1 MVVLMATKQQQYND
15 GILKL
20 CKVGNIAEAGNMPKE
35 GIVIKQPR
43 LCYEERTVGVTRNN
57 LAKQDQS
64 SIEQLVRIQRFGEVS
79 VHDVV
84 ILKDGKQYDIYQVQF
99 INDVTPKSIDLA
111 LTRIETAYEVGAD
124 T

>member
-1 MVVLMATKQQQYND
+1 MAKQQQYND

-20 CKVGNIAEAGNMPKE
+20 YKVGNIADQGNMPKE
-35 GIVIKQPR
+35 GLVVKQLR
-43 LCYEERTVGVTRNN
+43 LCYEERTVGVTRNS

-99 INDVTPKSIDLA
+99 ISDVEPKSIDLS
-111 LTRIETAYEVGAD
+111 LTRLETAYEVGD
-124 T
+124 GP

>member
-1 MVVLMATKQQQYND
+1 MVVLMAKLQQYND

-20 CKVGNIAEAGNMPKE
+20 YKVGNIAEPGDMKKD

-43 LCYEERTVGVTRNN
+43 LCYEERTVGVTRNS
-57 LAKQDQS
+57 LAKQDQTT
-64 SIEQLVRIQRFGEVS
+64 IEQLVRIQRFGEVS

-99 INDVTPKSIDLA
+99 INDVEPKSIDLS
-111 LTRIETAYEVGAD
+111 LTRIETAYEVGDAP
-124 T
+124 